1 MKTKNHKIT
10 PALQN
15 EIETLA
21 KGFPKVAAIDKGGNP
36 IYKMVQ
42 VSGATLLDRGYES
55 TSSNPIFPKS
65 LYAVREV
72 QYVNHV
78 VQMVRAY
85 QEDGREGMIK
95 YQAYIESLRTIQQLN
110 FDKAIEGKPW
120 YTRIGLYMKFYFDS
134 WSGKLRGQVR

>member
-21 KGFPKVAAIDKGGNP
+21 KGFPKVVAVGKSGKP
-36 IYKMVQ
+36 VYKMVQ

-55 TSSNPIFPKS
+55 TLSNPIVPEG
-65 LYAVREV
+65 LYAVNEL

-85 QEDGREGMIK
+85 QEGGREGMIK

-110 FDKAIEGKPW
+110 FDKAIDGKPW